1 MPCPPFGC
9 SDKLVRAH
17 TGRANLTLITVPPR
31 DSNSP
36 ERNSSDRIA
45 RDRIARDNN
54 TPPIGLIGLGLMG
67 GALAHRLM
75 GAGFDVLGFDSNPD
89 KAVLV
94 PGIQIAASADEIC
107 LRCNRILLAVFD
119 TAQIESVLV
128 ELETTAHP
136 MIVLCVT
143 SVEPRRIAFAA
154 ARAARYA
161 ITLVEAPLCG
171 TSAQI
176 EAGKSVGLIAGP
188 DDAIE
193 SIKDILDVVCAQRFM
208 MGSPGNAAK
217 AQLALSLVLQLNR
230 AALAEGLVFAQRLG
244 LKPEEFLE
252 VLRASPAASQ
262 VMAVKGEKMVRREYS
277 PQSPVAHTLV
287 AQNLKEAQFMIETA
301 HRLGQNLPMM
311 EVNAALLAAVI
322 AQRGRDV
329 DSAAVIEAIR
339 ASRPK

>member
-1 MPCPPFGC
+1 M
-9 SDKLVRAH
+9 S
-17 TGRANLTLITVPPR
+17 VPPAKTKTGPIGPIEPIEPIK
-31 DSNSP
+31 SLG
-36 ERNSSDRIA
+36 
-45 RDRIARDNN
+45 
-54 TPPIGLIGLGLMG
+54 PIGLIGLGLLG
-67 GALAHRLM
+67 GALAHRLG
-75 GAGFDVLGFDSNPD
+75 GAGFEVLGYDLNPD

-94 PGIQIAASADEIC
+94 PGIEIASSADAIC
-107 LRCNRILLAVFD
+107 LRCSRILLAVYD
-119 TAQIESVLV
+119 TAQVESVLV

-136 MIVLCVT
+136 TIVLCAT

-154 ARAARYA
+154 ARAARYG
-161 ITLVEAPLCG
+161 ITLIETPVSG

-176 EAGKSVGLIAGP
+176 EAGKGVGLVAGP
-188 DDAIE
+188 DEAIEAVKDLLDAI
-193 SIKDILDVVCAQRFM
+193 CPQRFM

-230 AALAEGLVFAQRLG
+230 AALAEGLVFAQRMG

-277 PQSPVAHTLV
+277 PQSPVAYTLV
-287 AQNLKEAQFMIETA
+287 DQNLKEAQLMIETA

-311 EVNAALLAAVI
+311 EVNASLLAAVI
-322 AQRGRDV
+322 AQRGREV

>member
-1 MPCPPFGC
+1 VPLE
-9 SDKLVRAH
+9 SALV
-17 TGRANLTLITVPPR
+17 TVPPR
-31 DSNSP
+31 AANSG
-36 ERNSSDRIA
+36 
-45 RDRIARDNN
+45 
-54 TPPIGLIGLGLMG
+54 PIGLIGLGLMG
-67 GALAHRLM
+67 GALAHRLTS
-75 GAGFDVLGFDSNPD
+75 AGFDVLGYDINPD

-94 PGIQIAASADEIC
+94 PGIEVAKSADEVC
-107 LRCNRILLAVFD
+107 LRCSRVLLAVYD
-119 TAQIESVLV
+119 TAQVESVLV

-136 MIVLCVT
+136 MIVLCLT

-154 ARAARYA
+154 ARAARYG
-161 ITLVEAPLCG
+161 ITLVEAPISG
-171 TSAQI
+171 TSVQI
-176 EAGKSVGLIAGP
+176 ESGKGIGLVAGP
-188 DDAIE
+188 DEAIE
-193 SIKDILDVVCAQRFM
+193 AVKNVLDTISPQRFL

-217 AQLALSLVLQLNR
+217 AQLALGLVLQLNR

-244 LKPEEFLE
+244 LKPDEFLE
-252 VLRASPAASQ
+252 VLRASPSASQ

-287 AQNLKEAQFMIETA
+287 DQNLKDAQFMIETA

-322 AQRGRDV
+322 AQRGREV